1 MTLEQI
7 KSFFSTANNDY
18 VVARTTK
25 PGFDTASK
33 AILDGIESLAL
44 NRGYLLENFVSKLTF
59 DSDNARNIIYL
70 GNSKE
75 RFLTMLV
82 TNENLIS
89 LETFENAYALL
100 ASQVLV
106 QNVAAHSFAENMFKQ
121 SLTAEAASYNSK
133 KLLAEEWTRDLND
146 YRELRSKIVS
156 DLETLATMS
165 DGDNDKIKELDNL
178 LTKVDVSIAK
188 TQDALDSLVD

>member
-1 MTLEQI
+1 
-7 KSFFSTANNDY
+7 
-18 VVARTTK
+18 
-25 PGFDTASK
+25 
-33 AILDGIESLAL
+33 
-44 NRGYLLENFVSKLTF
+44 
-59 DSDNARNIIYL
+59 
-70 GNSKE
+70 
-75 RFLTMLV
+75 
-82 TNENLIS
+82 
-89 LETFENAYALL
+89 
-100 ASQVLV
+100 
-106 QNVAAHSFAENMFKQ
+106 
-121 SLTAEAASYNSK
+121 LTAEAASYNSK